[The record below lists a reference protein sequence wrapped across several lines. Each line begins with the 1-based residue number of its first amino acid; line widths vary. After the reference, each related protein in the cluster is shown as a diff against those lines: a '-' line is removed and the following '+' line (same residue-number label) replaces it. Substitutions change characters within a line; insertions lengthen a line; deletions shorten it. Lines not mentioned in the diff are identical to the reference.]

1 MPARPLPQEANLLP
15 LRGDPP
21 HDRDVESSAPAPS
34 DPSDI
39 WSVFV
44 LRNPAG
50 RCFVGHTEHLDQF
63 ALTADTEVA
72 KWTGQPG
79 PWPVVWRHDKLSR
92 KAALKFEVSL
102 KRDKNTPRFYT
113 RTGLTP
119 PDIESPGTPPPENKG

>member
-1 MPARPLPQEANLLP
+1 
-15 LRGDPP
+15 
-21 HDRDVESSAPAPS
+21 VESSAPALS
-34 DPSDI
+34 DPSEI

-63 ALTADTEVA
+63 ALTSDIEVA

-79 PWPVVWRHDKLSR
+79 PWPIVWRHDKLSR
-92 KAALKFEVSL
+92 
-102 KRDKNTPRFYT
+102 KNTPRFYT

-119 PDIESPGTPPPENKG
+119 PEIELPGTLPPEGTA

>member
-1 MPARPLPQEANLLP
+1 M
-15 LRGDPP
+15 
-21 HDRDVESSAPAPS
+21 
-34 DPSDI
+34 
-39 WSVFV
+39 
-44 LRNPAG
+44 
-50 RCFVGHTEHLDQF
+50 GHTEHLDQF

-113 RTGLTP
+113 RTGLTRPRSNCREPCP
-119 PDIESPGTPPPENKG
+119 PKATPDRSGARRGSVRRSIVDRSGTG

>member
-1 MPARPLPQEANLLP
+1 MPTSDSGN
-15 LRGDPP
+15 
-21 HDRDVESSAPAPS
+21 PAGT
-34 DPSDI
+34 

-50 RCFVGHTEHLDQF
+50 RFFVGHTDRLADLV
-63 ALTADTEVA
+63 ATADTEVA

-79 PWPVVWRHDKLSR
+79 PWPLVWQHDGLTEAAAR
-92 KAALKFEVSL
+92 KYEISL

-119 PDIESPGTPPPENKG
+119 PPDPTPTPEAGEPGPSVG

>member
-1 MPARPLPQEANLLP
+1 MTGGREASPAGPWPRGANLLP
-15 LRGDPP
+15 LRGQPP
-21 HDRDVESSAPAPS
+21 HARDVESSAPAPS

-39 WSVFV
+39 W
-44 LRNPAG
+44 
-50 RCFVGHTEHLDQF
+50 
-63 ALTADTEVA
+63 ADTEVA

-119 PDIESPGTPPPENKG
+119 PEIESPETLPPGSPGNPPERKG